1 MAQIIITDQQAIAE
15 SYVMWVRTIVLG
27 AVTGLI
33 FWLLTILIANYVIN
47 PLACGRLFN
56 ATLCVDPTPVAGTIA
71 AILAAVVGVISMVRI
86 GAARPIIIAVAS
98 AALLWDLG
106 AWTDGLFWLEA
117 VAWSIVLYA
126 AVYALFAWIT
136 RYANLWIVVATSV
149 LIVLIIRIA
158 LVL

>member
-1 MAQIIITDQQAIAE
+1 
-15 SYVMWVRTIVLG
+15 MWVRTIVLG

-136 RYANLWIVVATSV
+136 RYANLWIVVTTSV